1 MNIYL
6 STTTEFNNNGL
17 GFLTDV
23 LSANVIEELNGQYQ
37 LSFSYPSNGKLSE
50 YIVEENIVKCKVAD
64 GTYQLFRINQVKK
77 DFNTIQVVA
86 FHIFYDLLNNFLED
100 TYPQNLN
107 GQLFLKHILDHTVCE
122 NQFNAISDISSIASA
137 RYVRKNPVE
146 VIMGNADNTVL
157 SLFNGE
163 LKRDNFD
170 IKILS
175 RVGQNN
181 GVKLFIGKN
190 ITGVDVSVDITSM
203 ATRIMPQGY
212 DGLLLPEKYV
222 DSPLI
227 NSYPT
232 PKIKKIEFSDV
243 KYDVEDESAYHTL
256 EEAYTELRRLANEQY
271 SLGADKP
278 SINIKIDWI
287 ELSKTN
293 EYKNYSNLEKVN
305 LGDTITSYLFNMNF
319 ETRVIK
325 ITYNPLTDV
334 IEKYEIGTPKVSIG
348 TSMNNIK
355 REVESIDT
363 ASILNEAKED
373 ATNLITTAMGGY
385 IYKTQSELY
394 IMDTNDPTTA
404 QNVWRW
410 NINGLGYSSTG
421 VNGPYG
427 IAMTMDGKI
436 VADFITTGT
445 LNTNVIQGYDSLIIQ
460 VENNTKN
467 FNNYYSKNTVN
478 TMLMDVESGVTN
490 TFSEAG
496 GNNILRNTGLWF
508 ESNDTDNPYEFWL
521 GNVKKG
527 KNDNAVGYNS
537 MLLQNGT
544 LEQEQEVPNGD
555 YSISFYYQKLNQ
567 LCNASVVIND
577 VEYPLESVEV
587 KQFYTGEKDN
597 ETGEYIVQPIVVS
610 SNHINIKFK
619 CDADNGVEVYD
630 LMCNKGSVKLAYS
643 QNQNETTTDT
653 VNISKGITI
662 TSSNDENVKFKADYD
677 GIRILDGAN
686 NPKTKFTDKGMETDE
701 AIIRYKEQTCGT
713 LIQEVG
719 EQTWFTRM

>member
-6 STTTEFNNNGL
+6 STTTAFNNNGL
-17 GFLTDV
+17 GFLTDI
-23 LSANVIEELNGQYQ
+23 LSASVTEELNGQYQ
-37 LSFSYPSNGKLSE
+37 LSFTYPINGSLSE
-50 YIVEENIVKCKVAD
+50 YLVEENIVKCRVAD
-64 GTYQLFRINQVKK
+64 GSYQLFRINQVKK
-77 DFNTIQVVA
+77 NFNTIEITA

-107 GQLFLKHILDHTVCE
+107 GQLFLKHILDHTVFANSFE
-122 NQFNAISDISSIASA
+122 AQSDIAKIESA

-146 VIMGNADNTVL
+146 AIMGNADNSML
-157 SLFNGE
+157 KLFGGE
-163 LKRDNFD
+163 IKRDNFK

-175 RVGQNN
+175 RVGSDN
-181 GVKLFIGKN
+181 GVKLLFGKN
-190 ITGVDVSVDITSM
+190 ITGIDVSVDITNM

-222 DSPLI
+222 DSLLI
-227 NSYPT
+227 NTYPT
-232 PKIKKIEFSDV
+232 PKIKKFEFSDV
-243 KYDVEDESAYHTL
+243 KYDPEDESAYHSL
-256 EEAYTELRRLANEQY
+256 QEAYEELRRLANEQY
-271 SLGADKP
+271 SLGVDKP
-278 SINIKIDWI
+278 SINIKVDWI
-287 ELSKTN
+287 ELSKTT

-305 LGDTITSYLFNMNF
+305 LGDTITSYLFGMNF
-319 ETRVIK
+319 ETRVTK
-325 ITYNPLTDV
+325 IVYNPLTDV
-334 IEKYEIGTPKVSIG
+334 IEKYEIGTPKASIS

-404 QNVWRW
+404 QKVWRW

-496 GNNILRNTGLWF
+496 GNNVFRNTGLWF

-577 VEYPLESVEV
+577 AEYPLESVEV

-619 CDADNGVEVYD
+619 CDVNNGVEVYD
-630 LMCNKGSVKLAYS
+630 LMCNKGTVKLAYS

-719 EQTWFTRM
+719 DQTWFTRM